1 MLRIRNYVNSHAKPS
16 AAMFGIV
23 IFLAMT
29 PLAAVANPWN
39 GKVVFQ
45 AFWWDLR
52 NQSYPHNRYTYLAK
66 LAPRLRQLGID
77 GLWIPSPAKGASGGI
92 SMGYD
97 PFDHYDL
104 GDKDQRDTVETKFG
118 TKDEL
123 LRLIA
128 VAYANGLEIYPG
140 SLVSQ

>member
-1 MLRIRNYVNSHAKPS
+1 MAQPGENLRPGVGLGARVRDPDPA
-16 AAMFGIV
+16 
-23 IFLAMT
+23 
-29 PLAAVANPWN
+29 AAVANPWN

-45 AFWWDLR
+45 AFWWDLE
-52 NQSYPHNRYTYLAK
+52 NQNYPQNWYLPRQAG
-66 LAPRLRQLGID
+66 APPTRL
-77 GLWIPSPAKGASGGI
+77 GLMACGYRPPPKEASGGF

-104 GDKDQRDTVETKFG
+104 GDKDQRGTLATKFG

-128 VAYANGLEIYPG
+128 VAHANGLDVYPT
-140 SLVSQ
+140 SCSTT